1 MRAARESRGFT
12 QEEAAHAAGIDY
24 KRWQRLEQGTVN
36 PTVKTQRMIL
46 WGLIESDKTWDPR
59 TQCQNG
65 ISKVDVTEFFT
76 LFGIYGTYELTAWCA
91 AGSQAQGS
99 NTGSVIIVR

>member
-1 MRAARESRGFT
+1 M
-12 QEEAAHAAGIDY
+12 
-24 KRWQRLEQGTVN
+24 
-36 PTVKTQRMIL
+36 VKTQRMIL
-46 WGLIESDKTWDPR
+46 WGLIESDNNIRDPR

-91 AGSQAQGS
+91 AGSQVQGS